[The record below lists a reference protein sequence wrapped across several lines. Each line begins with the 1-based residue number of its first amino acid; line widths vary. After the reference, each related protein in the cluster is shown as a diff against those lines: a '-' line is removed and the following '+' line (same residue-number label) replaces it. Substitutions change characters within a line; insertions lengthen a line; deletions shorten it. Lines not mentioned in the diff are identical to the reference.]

1 MMENVLNER
10 KRKGISDF
18 YREEFL
24 RHKSRLETQKSF
36 FADEEVYGQ
45 VEAALDRI
53 IEEIDK
59 MSQADNFQELAGHL
73 LERIDVITSLSSSK
87 INPSYRVH

>member
-1 MMENVLNER
+1 MNNLLNER
-10 KRKGISDF
+10 TRKGISDF

-36 FADEEVYGQ
+36 FADDEVYVQ
-45 VEAALDRI
+45 IEAALDRI

-87 INPSYRVH
+87 ITPTYRIH

>member
-1 MMENVLNER
+1 MNNLLNER

-36 FADEEVYGQ
+36 FADDEVYVQ
-45 VEAALDRI
+45 IEAALDRI

-87 INPSYRVH
+87 ITPTYRIH